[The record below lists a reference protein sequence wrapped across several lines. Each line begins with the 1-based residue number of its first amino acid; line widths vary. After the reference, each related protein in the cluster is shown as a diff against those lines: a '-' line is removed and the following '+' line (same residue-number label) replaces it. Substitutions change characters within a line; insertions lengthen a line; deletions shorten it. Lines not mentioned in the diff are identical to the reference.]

1 MDDPTL
7 KLKNA
12 PIVEAVLNIECD
24 MPPPQDIATIQE
36 AAREA
41 FKPQYPQFRSM
52 LVMEHRIE
60 AKPEAQPELSVRNS
74 LQGFQFLQEDGKQ
87 LVQVRAQGFSFNRLA
102 PYSSLDDYLG
112 EMERTWSI
120 FIKIASPVQVRM
132 VQLRYINRILLPMSG
147 GNLELEGYLKICPR
161 LPDEE
166 KLGFLGFLN
175 QHVAFE
181 KDTGNQVN
189 IILAAQP
196 VENEKLPIIFDIT
209 TAQQLVTE
217 PKNWPRILDAIKS
230 LRRLKNLVFRN
241 TLTEKCINLF
251 QN

>member
-1 MDDPTL
+1 MDEPTL

-24 MPPPQDIATIQE
+24 MPPVQDIAMISVS
-36 AAREA
+36 AREA
-41 FKPQYPQFRSM
+41 FLPQYPQFRPM

-60 AKPEAQPELSVRNS
+60 AKPETPPELSLKNS
-74 LQGFQFLQEDGKQ
+74 LQGFQFLQDDGKQ
-87 LVQVRAQGFSFNRLA
+87 LVQMRSQGFSFNRLA

-112 EMERTWSI
+112 EMERAWSV

-132 VQLRYINRILLPMSG
+132 VQLRFINRILLPMSG
-147 GNLELEGYLKICPR
+147 GKLQVDDYLKICPQ

-175 QHVAFE
+175 QYVAFE
-181 KDTGNQVN
+181 KDTGNQIN
-189 IILAAQP
+189 IVLAAQP
-196 VENEKLPIIFDIT
+196 VEYEKLPIIFDIT
-209 TAQQLVTE
+209 ASRQLVTE
-217 PKNWPRILDAIKS
+217 PKNWPKILDAIKS

-241 TLTEKCINLF
+241 TLTERCIKLF